1 MNKDEKILVA
11 GATGMV
17 GSAIVRNLKA
27 KGYTNILTPDRK
39 REVIIQISIIHI
51 SIWIVLDL
59 IMSFRTCQSGWNYGQ
74 CHTHCRLY

>member
-1 MNKDEKILVA
+1 MKMNKDDKILVA

-27 KGYTNILTPDRK
+27 KGYTNILTLIE
-39 REVIIQISIIHI
+39 RELIIQISIIHI

-59 IMSFRTCQSGWNYGQ
+59 IMSFLQSHQSGWNYGQ
-74 CHTHCRLY
+74 CHTHC

>member
-1 MNKDEKILVA
+1 MNKDDKILVA

-39 REVIIQISIIHI
+39 RVNY
-51 SIWIVLDL
+51 
-59 IMSFRTCQSGWNYGQ
+59 TCQIANRCWDE
-74 CHTHCRLY
+74 